1 MNKLVEDMADKF
13 PLTDV
18 LFKTMREYAEDE
30 EIKDYSQL
38 QNIVITGGGA
48 NVRDFS
54 SMTR

>member
-38 QNIVITGGGA
+38 QNIVITGGGD